1 MAKQDVLDAINAT
14 IVENGKKGITA
25 QSLNNVLNMIVE
37 NAGEGGSGDGA
48 LRIMVPDGLTGLS
61 EMFMET
67 GEFSLGVWEEIKAQT
82 AESAPEYVDF
92 TVFDET
98 FGRCFAHNAE
108 VYKSILAK
116 LESQEGIFAILDMSL
131 SMSTSYKL
139 MADMEMPGEIE
150 KVNCSMAQLAMC
162 VGMQMFPAE
171 GYEETFG
178 EMAEPMI
185 MLYAL
190 GDESEGYPSKV
201 EMMLMPDGSILFN
214 MEMID
219 EYEFYIPASNSAV
232 LTSEQK
238 TANKRFED
246 YGKNSSFSWDNVTVF
261 FVLSSGIAN
270 EYERV
275 NFVSHNR
282 NVNRPYYCYFKD
294 NELKKAFLE
303 DDGSVTLE
311 TLGTLTT
318 STTE

>member
-37 NAGEGGSGDGA
+37 NAGEGGSGDGV
-48 LRIMVPDGLTGLS
+48 LRIMMPDVLMGLCAAFI
-61 EMFMET
+61 EF
-67 GEFSLGVWEEIKAQT
+67 GEFSLASWEQVKEAY
-82 AESAPEYVDF
+82 AESPIDI
-92 TVFDET
+92 TVFDEV

-108 VYKSILAK
+108 VYKSILSK
-116 LESQEGIFAILDMSL
+116 LESQEGTFAILDMSL
-131 SMSTSYKL
+131 SMSTSYKI
-139 MADMEMPGEIE
+139 MADYEMAGAIE
-150 KVNCSMAQLAMC
+150 KVNVSMAQLAIC
-162 VGMQMFPAE
+162 EGMQMYPAE
-171 GYEETFG
+171 GYEDMFG
-178 EMAEPMI
+178 EMAEPTI
-185 MLYAL
+185 LLVRL
-190 GDESEGYPSKV
+190 GDESEEMGYPSKV
-201 EMMLMPDGSILFN
+201 AMRLMSDGSILFDT
-214 MEMID
+214 EMVD
-219 EYEFYIPASNSAV
+219 EYEFYIPESNSVV

-261 FVLSSGIAN
+261 FVSSSGIAN

-275 NFVSHNR
+275 NFVSYNR
-282 NVNRPYYCYFKD
+282 NSNRPYYCYFKD
-294 NELKKAFLE
+294 NELKKAFLEE